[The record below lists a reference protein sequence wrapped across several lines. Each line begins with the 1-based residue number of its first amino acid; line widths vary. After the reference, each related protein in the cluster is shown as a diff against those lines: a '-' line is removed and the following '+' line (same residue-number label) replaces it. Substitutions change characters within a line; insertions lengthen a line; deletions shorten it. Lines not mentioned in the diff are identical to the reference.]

1 MQTVALTHPL
11 STEDRARADF
21 YALLARHDR
30 FKTLYPTL
38 RAAFAA
44 A

>member
-1 MQTVALTHPL
+1 MCLAPELN
-11 STEDRARADF
+11 TEYLPEPAARRD
-21 YALLARHDR
+21 ALLARHDR